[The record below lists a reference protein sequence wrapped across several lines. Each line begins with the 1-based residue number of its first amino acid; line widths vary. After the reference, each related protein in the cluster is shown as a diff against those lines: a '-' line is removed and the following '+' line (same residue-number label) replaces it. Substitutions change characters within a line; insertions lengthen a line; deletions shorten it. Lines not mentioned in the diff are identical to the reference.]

1 MPERLNVYFNKIFI
15 LQSLRDERR
24 TGDEIL
30 TKIKHISFR
39 DSSVTGVLVDL
50 KDKEHFFQ
58 MLSNIRHESIRG
70 VKPFI
75 HFEIHGSVEGFELD
89 TGERIVWQ
97 LLKEPL
103 REISKITGNNLFIS
117 LATCFG
123 AYLLKIYKPWET
135 CPFFG
140 YIGPLREVKNHEL
153 KASYSVFFEVL
164 LLENDFDKAIQALQD
179 TVPTNS
185 QDYVFLNCVGYF
197 DRLISI
203 YKGEKDDPKKRTAR
217 AKAIERK
224 FRLKNPGTRLS
235 SKEIKRHAERL
246 LLTEEENEIQR
257 MRTVFLHERV

>member
-1 MPERLNVYFNKIFI
+1 MSERLNIYFNKIFI
-15 LQSLRDERR
+15 LQSLRYERR
-24 TGDEIL
+24 TGDEIF
-30 TKIKHISFR
+30 TKVRQISFR
-39 DSSVTGVLVDL
+39 DGSITGVLIDIR
-50 KDKEHFFQ
+50 DKEHFFQ
-58 MLSNIRHESIRG
+58 VLSGIRHESIRG
-70 VKPFI
+70 IKPFI

-89 TGERIVWQ
+89 TGERIAWE

-103 REISKITGNNLFIS
+103 REINKTTGNNLFIS

-135 CPFFG
+135 CPFVG
-140 YIGPLREVKNHEL
+140 YISPLREVKNHEL
-153 KASYSVFFEVL
+153 EASYSVFFEVL
-164 LLENDFDKAIQALQD
+164 LLEKDFDKAIKALQD
-179 TVPTNS
+179 TVPRNPK
-185 QDYVFLNCVGYF
+185 DYVFLNCVGYF

-235 SKEIKRHAERL
+235 SKEIKRHADRL

-257 MRTVFLHERV
+257 MRAVFLHERV